1 MVSESGIMGRDPY
14 WKYCTPME
22 WNNMQLLW
30 VGNKEWWDYSF

>member
-1 MVSESGIMGRDPY
+1 MVSANGSDVIGRNPC

-30 VGNKEWWDYSF
+30 VDNKEW